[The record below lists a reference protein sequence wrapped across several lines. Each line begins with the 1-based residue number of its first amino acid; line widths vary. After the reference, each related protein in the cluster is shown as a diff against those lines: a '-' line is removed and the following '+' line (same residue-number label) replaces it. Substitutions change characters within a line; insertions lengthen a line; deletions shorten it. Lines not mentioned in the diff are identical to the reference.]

1 MWTSISV
8 MIAIA
13 LLVLLALALFS
24 RDRTSG
30 TAFGGRPYL
39 VYGEDGLWDLYV
51 GAILLVL
58 AVAERFELSTI
69 AFVPILLYP
78 VLLAAK
84 QAITAPRL
92 NAAEQLRSAG
102 LRAGER
108 RTLLFLVLGLT
119 VPLVLLLVVR
129 TVASLGFWLS
139 QAMDT
144 YLPAV
149 LQLLLVA
156 LLAAWGYRSGM
167 HRLIAYAASLAA
179 IHLAGYLVELP
190 PYALNL
196 LMGVVVT
203 AGGLAVLARF
213 IHSHPTHG
221 QMHGT

>member
-1 MWTSISV
+1 MPLNSCAV
-8 MIAIA
+8 
-13 LLVLLALALFS
+13 
-24 RDRTSG
+24 
-30 TAFGGRPYL
+30 GG
-39 VYGEDGLWDLYV
+39 
-51 GAILLVL
+51 
-58 AVAERFELSTI
+58 S
-69 AFVPILLYP
+69 
-78 VLLAAK
+78 
-84 QAITAPRL
+84 
-92 NAAEQLRSAG
+92 
-102 LRAGER
+102 RAGER
-108 RTLLFLVLGLT
+108 RTLLFLVLALT

-129 TVASLGFWLS
+129 AVASLGFWLS

-167 HRLIAYAASLAA
+167 YRLIAYAASLAA
-179 IHLAGYLVELP
+179 ILLAGYLVELP
-190 PYALNL
+190 SYALNL

>member
-1 MWTSISV
+1 
-8 MIAIA
+8 
-13 LLVLLALALFS
+13 
-24 RDRTSG
+24 
-30 TAFGGRPYL
+30 
-39 VYGEDGLWDLYV
+39 
-51 GAILLVL
+51 
-58 AVAERFELSTI
+58 
-69 AFVPILLYP
+69 
-78 VLLAAK
+78 
-84 QAITAPRL
+84 
-92 NAAEQLRSAG
+92 
-102 LRAGER
+102 
-108 RTLLFLVLGLT
+108 
-119 VPLVLLLVVR
+119 
-129 TVASLGFWLS
+129 
-139 QAMDT
+139 MDT

-179 IHLAGYLVELP
+179 ILLAGYLVELP